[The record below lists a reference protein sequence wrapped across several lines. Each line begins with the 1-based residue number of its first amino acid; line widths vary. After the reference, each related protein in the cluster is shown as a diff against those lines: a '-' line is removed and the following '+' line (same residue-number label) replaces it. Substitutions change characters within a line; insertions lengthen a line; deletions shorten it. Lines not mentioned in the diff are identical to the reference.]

1 MVIISRV
8 AIFPVPDKA
17 AEVQKVLEDYVRSN
31 PNNIRVSLWRVILG
45 ELPAFNAVS
54 LFDSLGDYEK
64 NRDAS
69 LANPDYVQ
77 AVAKVNS
84 MARQPMITRLATS
97 LVAPVGEVSAGHRY
111 TRQAIFR
118 PTNQGQESVRSI
130 VVDFAKG
137 AQSDGRPLARA
148 TQAIL
153 AHDGPA
159 FSLMDSYETLAELEN
174 VMRQREGKVAQ
185 LRSSLGS
192 NLRAPT
198 MNRLREVIVPI
209 SR

>member
-8 AIFPVPDKA
+8 AVFPMPDKA

-45 ELPAFNAVS
+45 EVPTFSAVS
-54 LFDSLGDYEK
+54 LFDSLEEYEK

-69 LANPDYVQ
+69 LANPDYVH

-84 MARQPMITRLATS
+84 MARQPITTRLATS
-97 LVAPVGEVSAGHRY
+97 LVDPVGVIGAGHRY
-111 TRQAIFR
+111 TRQAIIR

-153 AHDGPA
+153 PHDGPA
-159 FSLMDSYETLAELEN
+159 FSLMDSYQTLAELES

-198 MNRLREVIVPI
+198 MNRLREVIVPFG
-209 SR
+209 R